1 MTRPYQRMDD
11 TPVEFWPTAAIR
23 DALQSG
29 DITVWQRI
37 VVAIK
42 RDPFGRTA
50 RQVEEVL
57 TSAAPYGVSQAL
69 TEVLTRARNHMEHN
83 ERTEAA
89 RHVRLLMERSGLTV
103 DEFASRSGVSAEQF
117 AAYLNSGVSPPAS
130 LMIRMRRL
138 SDRFA
143 KMRAQQAQER
153 ASAETD
159 EYPEYD

>member
-83 ERTEAA
+83 ERSEAA

-117 AAYLNSGVSPPAS
+117 AAYLNAGVSPPAS

-153 ASAETD
+153 TSAETD